1 MALTR
6 RNERTSPLK
15 PSKILANFPL
25 FLIPLIAYN
34 IIVFTAGSAGARSVL
49 DSPLFEFRLVSGAVF
64 SLDVSTLLIII
75 SLHLIYFEILKSV
88 RSSVSTIINHTL
100 SLIIFIVFLVEF
112 ITVPQAG
119 TTDFF
124 VLMAMSLLVVIA
136 GFTVSISSARRD
148 FMVER

>member
-1 MALTR
+1 MRPA
-6 RNERTSPLK
+6 
-15 PSKILANFPL
+15 KILVSFPL

-34 IIVFTAGSAGARSVL
+34 IIMLAAGSADARSIL
-49 DSPLFEFRLVSGAVF
+49 ESPLFEFRLVSGAVF

-75 SLHLIYFEILKSV
+75 SLHLVYFEILKSA

-112 ITVPQAG
+112 IAVPGAG
-119 TTDFF
+119 TADFL
-124 VLMAMSLLVVIA
+124 VLTAMSLLVVIA

>member
-1 MALTR
+1 MRPA
-6 RNERTSPLK
+6 
-15 PSKILANFPL
+15 KILVSFPL

-34 IIVFTAGSAGARSVL
+34 IIMLVAGSAGARSIL
-49 DSPLFEFRLVSGAVF
+49 ESPIFEFSLVSGAVF

-100 SLIIFIVFLVEF
+100 SLMIFIVFLVEF
-112 ITVPQAG
+112 IAVPQAG
-119 TTDFF
+119 TTDFL
-124 VLMAMSLLVVIA
+124 VLTAMSLLVVIA

>member
-1 MALTR
+1 MRPA
-6 RNERTSPLK
+6 
-15 PSKILANFPL
+15 KILVSFPL

-34 IIVFTAGSAGARSVL
+34 IIMLAAGSAGARSIL
-49 DSPLFEFRLVSGAVF
+49 ESPLFEFRLVSGAVF

-75 SLHLIYFEILKSV
+75 SLHLIYFEILKSA

-112 ITVPQAG
+112 IAVPQAG
-119 TTDFF
+119 TADFL
-124 VLMAMSLLVVIA
+124 VLTAMSLLVVIA

-148 FMVER
+148 FMMER